1 MTNILIFIVAFLF
14 IVTLVQILRVSE
26 LMAAVQKTDV
36 NDVTDK
42 DNKTQARLFLIIG
55 SLFIGFVIWQIL
67 EWGNF
72 ILPPASSDHG
82 AQIDTLMQF
91 SMGLILTVF
100 FILTPMLFFF
110 AYKYRGRTNNTAYY
124 YTHNNKLEIIWTII
138 PTIVLTG
145 VIIFGL
151 KTWDK
156 AMNVDTTDAQVIEV
170 YAKQFDWTARY
181 SGADSILGSA
191 NYKLVGEELDTGDYI
206 LFGKGNLL
214 GVDIN
219 DKNAEDDMITKEV
232 HLTKEKPVLLKFRS
246 QDVIHSAFLPHFRVQ
261 MNCVPG
267 MTTQFAF
274 TPTQTTQEMK
284 QQEGEDF
291 EYILLCNKICGSAHY
306 NMQMSFV
313 VETED
318 EYNAWYH
325 LETLLKQRQ
334 PEIDELNKRKT
345 ELEKELKKLENKK
358 LTKNSKE
365 VKEQLEEELTKV
377 DKELD
382 PLKEIK
388 KGLKEVRKSRTY
400 ADLGMA
406 QNDLEVT

>member
-1 MTNILIFIVAFLF
+1 
-14 IVTLVQILRVSE
+14 
-26 LMAAVQKTDV
+26 
-36 NDVTDK
+36 
-42 DNKTQARLFLIIG
+42 
-55 SLFIGFVIWQIL
+55 
-67 EWGNF
+67 
-72 ILPPASSDHG
+72 
-82 AQIDTLMQF
+82 
-91 SMGLILTVF
+91 MGLILTVF

-191 NYKLVGEELDTGDYI
+191 HYKLVGEELDTGDYI

-400 ADLGMA
+400 ADLRMA
-406 QNDLEVT
+406 QKYLEVKEISPLTISKIITLLTQK